1 MRTKKITRTALALAM
16 LCPLGSAVDASAYD
30 ITVSE
35 GENGAYWGTAPDGVS
50 QLGFEVNQD
59 YVYNAETQNHE
70 YVYRMW
76 LSNFKIYNAEVE
88 LPENVTVTSEDPNTE
103 LAGKT
108 FPITRLGNRDNFV
121 NWYDSDGISLVIP
134 ASYTEIGD
142 LCHWMDKDGYGRD
155 VYPTRITF
163 NGTVPPS
170 LNLGRSSETL
180 YLVPAEAIETYRL
193 KCANEENGWRSDFPV
208 LPVNYREY
216 VTEVN
221 VVAGTLEDQLI
232 AAAGSMDNIYNLKI
246 TGEINGR
253 DMNAF
258 AKMKYLH
265 SLDLSALDLKTLRGC
280 NDLRWMEEVKLPA
293 SIAIL
298 EESAFQ
304 NCTSLST
311 IDLTNVTTINN
322 SAFLGCSSLSKIE
335 LPAALTIGYA
345 AFSECNA
352 LTSAEIPVATNIG
365 GSAFSGCS
373 ALTSV
378 NIPNVETL
386 GHGAFRSCR
395 ALSSIS
401 IPKVKSIDGDTFSGC
416 ENLSK
421 IELNPELGYI
431 GYSAFANTAITEFRI
446 PSGLSVDSD
455 AFRDSAIARL
465 YLSSNRAF
473 NNFISLPMLEDIYSY
488 DPIPSPDGATSTAT
502 LHVPGFSLPMFRDN
516 PDYYGV
522 NKIVALEENI
532 TELNVYSDLTI
543 STNESLADKFDLK
556 LEMGGRLQNDFTGS
570 LSVGNF
576 TQEYGYMHDRYSGPT
591 LISNGDITADNVTVS
606 LGLRNR
612 EWSFISFPFSVDINT
627 ITTPNEALWVVR
639 EYNGA
644 TRANRVDNTVSS
656 WENTTSMMEGGKGYI
671 LHFSSNSGDNFTF
684 TAVDDAKKNNLFAKD
699 DVILNLEYNPA
710 PEGFE
715 HNSSWNLVGN
725 PYDAFFALSKM
736 EISDNANIITVWD
749 RGYNTYEAFS
759 FVDDW
764 DAHALS
770 PFEAFFVQAPRDN
783 AAVTFHKEGRFHTY
797 EEAVAKE
804 NNEPSRM
811 PSNSLDRAI
820 INLHIAGNGTKDR
833 TRLIINEQASAAYE
847 ISCDAS
853 KFLSL
858 DEATP
863 QIYMMENDVKMAID
877 ERPMGSG
884 EFSIGTRIG
893 ADGEYTLSADTR
905 NADYALI
912 LTDLL
917 TGIETDLSENDY
929 RFAAQSGDSG
939 KRFALRLRDSSTNG
953 VSDISND
960 GLEVNVNGNL
970 LDVTA
975 AGDITVY
982 SIDGTA
988 VAEGNGSLSAV
999 LEAGI
1004 YVVKANCDSR
1014 KIFVGK

>member
-386 GHGAFRSCR
+386 GHGAFRSC
-395 ALSSIS
+395 L
-401 IPKVKSIDGDTFSGC
+401 
-416 ENLSK
+416 
-421 IELNPELGYI
+421 
-431 GYSAFANTAITEFRI
+431 
-446 PSGLSVDSD
+446 
-455 AFRDSAIARL
+455 L
-465 YLSSNRAF
+465 YTS
-473 NNFISLPMLEDIYSY
+473 
-488 DPIPSPDGATSTAT
+488 PSP
-502 LHVPGFSLPMFRDN
+502 RD
-516 PDYYGV
+516 
-522 NKIVALEENI
+522 A
-532 TELNVYSDLTI
+532 
-543 STNESLADKFDLK
+543 
-556 LEMGGRLQNDFTGS
+556 
-570 LSVGNF
+570 
-576 TQEYGYMHDRYSGPT
+576 
-591 LISNGDITADNVTVS
+591 
-606 LGLRNR
+606 
-612 EWSFISFPFSVDINT
+612 
-627 ITTPNEALWVVR
+627 
-639 EYNGA
+639 
-644 TRANRVDNTVSS
+644 
-656 WENTTSMMEGGKGYI
+656 
-671 LHFSSNSGDNFTF
+671 
-684 TAVDDAKKNNLFAKD
+684 
-699 DVILNLEYNPA
+699 
-710 PEGFE
+710 
-715 HNSSWNLVGN
+715 
-725 PYDAFFALSKM
+725 
-736 EISDNANIITVWD
+736 
-749 RGYNTYEAFS
+749 
-759 FVDDW
+759 
-764 DAHALS
+764 
-770 PFEAFFVQAPRDN
+770 
-783 AAVTFHKEGRFHTY
+783 
-797 EEAVAKE
+797 
-804 NNEPSRM
+804 
-811 PSNSLDRAI
+811 
-820 INLHIAGNGTKDR
+820 
-833 TRLIINEQASAAYE
+833 
-847 ISCDAS
+847 
-853 KFLSL
+853 
-858 DEATP
+858 
-863 QIYMMENDVKMAID
+863 
-877 ERPMGSG
+877 
-884 EFSIGTRIG
+884 
-893 ADGEYTLSADTR
+893 
-905 NADYALI
+905 
-912 LTDLL
+912 
-917 TGIETDLSENDY
+917 
-929 RFAAQSGDSG
+929 
-939 KRFALRLRDSSTNG
+939 
-953 VSDISND
+953 
-960 GLEVNVNGNL
+960 
-970 LDVTA
+970 
-975 AGDITVY
+975 
-982 SIDGTA
+982 
-988 VAEGNGSLSAV
+988 
-999 LEAGI
+999 
-1004 YVVKANCDSR
+1004 
-1014 KIFVGK
+1014 